1 MARTAPKSSADGRR
15 RSGLLQERSQQTRH
29 ELVRAALELWTER
42 GFEHG
47 IEDTTAE
54 EIAQAAGVTKGTF
67 YFHFAYKEEILLEM
81 GIETAEAMMKEADL
95 GMRRGRPAIEILHA
109 LMASLSRR
117 VEKAPRGAVLRSL
130 SELSRRAH
138 DMPVYPVGATAFSTA
153 FASLAA
159 YAVDRGELPPDVD
172 AEDFGAVLQAV
183 IMDTVIRWAK
193 RESGSLRSALVMHTD
208 LIVAGAAAVYPT
220 RSARKGGVA
229 QTSKP

>member
-1 MARTAPKSSADGRR
+1 MARAAAKSATEGRR

-95 GMRRGRPAIEILHA
+95 GMRRGRPAVEILHA

-138 DMPVYPVGATAFSTA
+138 DMPTFPTGATAFSTA
-153 FASLAA
+153 FSSVAV
-159 YAVDRGELPPDVD
+159 YAVDRGEFPAEVD

-183 IMDTVIRWAK
+183 TMDTVIRWAK
-193 RESGSLRSALVMHTD
+193 RDSGSLRSALVLHVD
-208 LIVAGAAAVYPT
+208 LVVAGAAAAYAA
-220 RSARKGGVA
+220 RNGRKSASA
-229 QTSKP
+229 

>member
-1 MARTAPKSSADGRR
+1 MARAAAKRSTEGRR

-29 ELVRAALELWTER
+29 DLVRAALELWTER

-95 GMRRGRPAIEILHA
+95 GMRRGRPAVEILHA

-138 DMPVYPVGATAFSTA
+138 DMPTYPTGATAFSTA
-153 FASLAA
+153 FRSIAA
-159 YAVDRGELPPDVD
+159 YAIDRGELPVEVD

-183 IMDTVIRWAK
+183 TMDTVIRWAK
-193 RESGSLRSALVMHTD
+193 RDSGSLRSALVLHVD
-208 LIVAGAAAVYPT
+208 LVVAGATAAYPG
-220 RSARKGGVA
+220 RGGRKSPSA
-229 QTSKP
+229 

>member
-1 MARTAPKSSADGRR
+1 MARAGTKGPTEGRR

-29 ELVRAALELWTER
+29 DLVRAALDLWTER

-95 GMRRGRPAIEILHA
+95 GMRRSRPAVEVLHA

-138 DMPVYPVGATAFSTA
+138 DMPTYPAGATAFSTA
-153 FASLAA
+153 FSSIAA
-159 YAVDRGELPPDVD
+159 YAVSRGELPAEVD

-183 IMDTVIRWAK
+183 TMDTVIRWAK
-193 RESGSLRSALVMHTD
+193 RDSGSLRSALVLHAD
-208 LIVAGAAAVYPT
+208 LVVAGAAAAYPG
-220 RSARKGGVA
+220 RNNRKSAGA
-229 QTSKP
+229 